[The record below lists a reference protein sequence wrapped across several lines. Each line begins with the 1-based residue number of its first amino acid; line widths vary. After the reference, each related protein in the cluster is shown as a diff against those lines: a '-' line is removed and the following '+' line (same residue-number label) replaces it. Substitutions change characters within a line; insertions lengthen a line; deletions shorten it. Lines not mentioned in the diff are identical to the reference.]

1 MFIINTNNFIYC
13 ISIFILILVNT
24 IDIYSEPIILKY
36 ADKLVGANDESSNS
50 RTLIGNVQLQQGNVN
65 VNCESATQYILLNK
79 YRLTDNVVITQ
90 NNLIL
95 KSQHIIYDGNS
106 YLATAV
112 SGVTIDDGNTHLKA
126 NKGDYSTKTSIANFY
141 DNVVLQDDS
150 VIIYCNY
157 INHNRKTNDS
167 KAINNVLIKGKNT
180 NVFLFGDTVVNISN
194 TNYSLVSGNP
204 FLYRIDTLTQNIQ
217 LDTNGNSCENYTFDT
232 LSIKSDTMEAFR
244 SNTNE
249 YYHFFRN
256 VELIKNNISAKANNV
271 YFYKHKQYFV
281 LYDEPVIWYG
291 NSQLHADSII
301 VYFDDN
307 DIKRIQA
314 VNNAIIVIE
323 NDTNNYNRKD
333 QLYGNEINIFFET
346 DSLKIIKSN
355 GNSKSVYFML
365 NNNEADGLVENNA
378 EKIKIT
384 ISSTGIDDIELVNQI
399 QGYYHPEQFINGVEK
414 NYYLEEYKFSDNK
427 PIRTEFNILQY
438 IKQ

>member
-1 MFIINTNNFIYC
+1 MKKIYILIFYS
-13 ISIFILILVNT
+13 ISIFILVLVNT

-112 SGVTIDDGNTHLKA
+112 SGVTIDDGSTHLKA

-271 YFYKHKQYFV
+271 YFYKHKQYFGM
-281 LYDEPVIWYG
+281 VI
-291 NSQLHADSII
+291 
-301 VYFDDN
+301 
-307 DIKRIQA
+307 
-314 VNNAIIVIE
+314 VN
-323 NDTNNYNRKD
+323 Y
-333 QLYGNEINIFFET
+333 
-346 DSLKIIKSN
+346 
-355 GNSKSVYFML
+355 M
-365 NNNEADGLVENNA
+365 
-378 EKIKIT
+378 
-384 ISSTGIDDIELVNQI
+384 
-399 QGYYHPEQFINGVEK
+399 
-414 NYYLEEYKFSDNK
+414 
-427 PIRTEFNILQY
+427 
-438 IKQ
+438 

>member
-1 MFIINTNNFIYC
+1 MKKIYILIFYC

>member
-1 MFIINTNNFIYC
+1 MKKIYILIFYS
-13 ISIFILILVNT
+13 ISIFILVLVNT

-112 SGVTIDDGNTHLKA
+112 SGVTIDDGSTHLKA

-355 GNSKSVYFML
+355 GNAKSVYFML

-384 ISSTGIDDIELVNQI
+384 ISSTGINDIELVNQI

>member
-1 MFIINTNNFIYC
+1 MKKIYILIFYS

-180 NVFLFGDTVVNISN
+180 NVFLFGDTVVNIYN

-217 LDTNGNSCENYTFDT
+217 LDTNGNSCENYIFDT

-256 VELIKNNISAKANNV
+256 FVLIKNNISAKANNV

-355 GNSKSVYFML
+355 GNAKSVYFML

>member
-1 MFIINTNNFIYC
+1 MKKIYILIFYS

-112 SGVTIDDGNTHLKA
+112 SGVTIDDGSTHLKA

-355 GNSKSVYFML
+355 GNAKSVYFML

>member
-1 MFIINTNNFIYC
+1 MKKIYILIFYS

-355 GNSKSVYFML
+355 GNAKSVYFML